1 MKKRILRVIILIC
14 IFSTFFALALY
25 CEKRNELKAQDSFYQ
40 KLADG
45 FDVNILIVGDSISE
59 GAGASD
65 DAHRWFNRMKQTI
78 EDTYH
83 VDVMINNV
91 SLGGNTSYAGYVRT
105 RLLQDGDIYD
115 LAIVCFAEN
124 DAEEDFDLYY
134 ESVLRAI
141 KEKCPSA
148 SIMTILESSQQ
159 GYTQKIQTVQQLSDY
174 YNATVIDTIAAFQ
187 NSGQPYEV
195 LAADSVHPSDA
206 GQELYYN
213 TIMKAIESGVD
224 NHLGKP
230 EPVEIPFDER
240 VTMLDEMEYYALS
253 ELDCMA
259 QENPN
264 IDGNAGND
272 SDIIL
277 EQNTVD
283 NIENPLVY
291 VLDISE
297 EVSAIGIDY
306 VYAPDI
312 SGPIQVYVDGEL
324 VSEFDTTWNQ
334 GFYQRHIWILQHDI
348 TVEDSVEIHLSN
360 PKQVE
365 YLYGLILS
373 K

>member
-14 IFSTFFALALY
+14 IFSIYFALALY
-25 CEKRNELKAQDSFYQ
+25 CENRNELKAQDSFYQ

-65 DAHRWFNRMKQTI
+65 DSHRWFNRMKQTI

-105 RLLQDGDIYD
+105 RLLEDGDIYD

-124 DAEEDFDLYY
+124 DPEEDFDLYY

-141 KEKCPSA
+141 EEKCPNA

-159 GYTQKIQTVQQLSDY
+159 DYTRKIQMVQQLSDY
-174 YNATVIDTIAAFQ
+174 YHASVIDTIAAFQ
-187 NSGQPYEV
+187 NSGKPYDV
-195 LAADSVHPSDA
+195 LAADSVHPSDE
-206 GQELYYN
+206 GQELYYYAIME
-213 TIMKAIESGVD
+213 TIQNGVH

-230 EPVEIPFDER
+230 EPVEVPYNER
-240 VTMLDEMEYYALS
+240 VTMLDEMEYYAL
-253 ELDCMA
+253 
-259 QENPN
+259 
-264 IDGNAGND
+264 
-272 SDIIL
+272 
-277 EQNTVD
+277 TT
-283 NIENPLVY
+283 IENPLVY
-291 VLDISE
+291 VLDISA
-297 EVSAIGIDY
+297 EVSTLGIDY
-306 VYAPDI
+306 VYAPDV
-312 SGPIQVYVDGEL
+312 SGPVQVYVDGEL

-334 GFYQRHIWILQHDI
+334 GFYQRHMWILQHDI
-348 TVEDSVEIHLSN
+348 HIEDSIEIHLSD
-360 PKQVE
+360 PKQAE

-373 K
+373 R